1 MFEKTLHFVTSF
13 HIKQKT
19 KHDLRRIN
27 YLQMAHVDNVTLR
40 ISKQKSMR
48 IYRRENDTMSKRLR
62 QAHYKLIEDELRY
75 YHSTKK
81 EMLEKRAN
89 IVMGS
94 MHQEFRDENQG
105 GSASGQIS
113 NEVEQRVMLLQMDR
127 EIQRMSNTVRAIDT
141 VLSTLSDEDKQLVH
155 FRYWDRSRPT
165 WTWIACKLNI
175 SESTAKRKRKE
186 IIYKIAERLGY

>member
-1 MFEKTLHFVTSF
+1 
-13 HIKQKT
+13 
-19 KHDLRRIN
+19 
-27 YLQMAHVDNVTLR
+27 
-40 ISKQKSMR
+40 
-48 IYRRENDTMSKRLR
+48 MSKRLR

-81 EMLEKRAN
+81 EILEKRAN

-94 MHQEFRDENQG
+94 VHQEFKDENQG
-105 GSASGQIS
+105 GGSSGQIS

-127 EIQRMSNTVRAIDT
+127 EIQRMSDTVRAIET
-141 VLSTLSDEDKQLVH
+141 VLNTLSDEDKQLVQ

-165 WTWIACKLNI
+165 WLWITCKLNI

>member
-1 MFEKTLHFVTSF
+1 
-13 HIKQKT
+13 
-19 KHDLRRIN
+19 
-27 YLQMAHVDNVTLR
+27 
-40 ISKQKSMR
+40 
-48 IYRRENDTMSKRLR
+48 MSKRLR

-81 EMLEKRAN
+81 EILEKHAN

-94 MHQEFRDENQG
+94 VHQEFKDENQG
-105 GSASGQIS
+105 GGSSGQIS

-127 EIQRMSNTVRAIDT
+127 EIQRMSDTVRAIET
-141 VLSTLSDEDKQLVH
+141 VLNTLSDEDKQLVQ

-165 WTWIACKLNI
+165 WLWIACKLNI

>member
-1 MFEKTLHFVTSF
+1 
-13 HIKQKT
+13 
-19 KHDLRRIN
+19 
-27 YLQMAHVDNVTLR
+27 
-40 ISKQKSMR
+40 
-48 IYRRENDTMSKRLR
+48 MSKRLR

-81 EMLEKRAN
+81 EILEKRAN

-94 MHQEFRDENQG
+94 VHQEFKDENQG
-105 GSASGQIS
+105 GGLSGQIS

-127 EIQRMSNTVRAIDT
+127 EIQRMSDTVRAIET
-141 VLSTLSDEDKQLVH
+141 VLNTLSDEDKQLVQ

-165 WTWIACKLNI
+165 WLWIACKLNI

>member
-1 MFEKTLHFVTSF
+1 
-13 HIKQKT
+13 
-19 KHDLRRIN
+19 
-27 YLQMAHVDNVTLR
+27 
-40 ISKQKSMR
+40 
-48 IYRRENDTMSKRLR
+48 MSKRLR

-94 MHQEFRDENQG
+94 MHQEITDENRG
-105 GSASGQIS
+105 GSSSGQIS

>member
-1 MFEKTLHFVTSF
+1 
-13 HIKQKT
+13 
-19 KHDLRRIN
+19 
-27 YLQMAHVDNVTLR
+27 
-40 ISKQKSMR
+40 
-48 IYRRENDTMSKRLR
+48 MSKRLR

-81 EMLEKRAN
+81 EILEKRAN

-94 MHQEFRDENQG
+94 VHQEFKDENQG
-105 GSASGQIS
+105 GGLSGQIS

-127 EIQRMSNTVRAIDT
+127 EIQRMSDTVRAIET
-141 VLSTLSDEDKQLVH
+141 VLNTLSDEDKQLVQ

-165 WTWIACKLNI
+165 WLWIACKLNI

-186 IIYKIAERLGY
+186 IIYKIAARLGY

>member
-1 MFEKTLHFVTSF
+1 
-13 HIKQKT
+13 
-19 KHDLRRIN
+19 
-27 YLQMAHVDNVTLR
+27 
-40 ISKQKSMR
+40 
-48 IYRRENDTMSKRLR
+48 MSKRLR

-81 EMLEKRAN
+81 EILEKRAN

-94 MHQEFRDENQG
+94 VHQKFKDENQG
-105 GSASGQIS
+105 GGSSGQIS

-127 EIQRMSNTVRAIDT
+127 EIQRMSDTVRAIET
-141 VLSTLSDEDKQLVH
+141 VLNTLSDEDKQLVQ

-165 WTWIACKLNI
+165 WLWIACKLNI

>member
-1 MFEKTLHFVTSF
+1 MT
-13 HIKQKT
+13 
-19 KHDLRRIN
+19 
-27 YLQMAHVDNVTLR
+27 
-40 ISKQKSMR
+40 
-48 IYRRENDTMSKRLR
+48 KRLR

-94 MHQEFRDENQG
+94 IHQEVTDENQG
-105 GSASGQIS
+105 GSSSGQIS